1 MLPEVWAPP
10 LPWAEAHF
18 AWVRLWRPALAAA
31 RAVRQATEVAQLSAV
46 AAVRRVPPWAA
57 AVALLRPVEAKA
69 LPGQCL
75 APTIGRIFRQCRA
88 WVQNR
93 TASPR
98 LAAGPWRDGRRSSGA
113 CDRNRSGHRSPE
125 DARTGRRPGSSRTA
139 ACGEVA
145 GHPRSTLAALSLRQP
160 MQQPK
165 PTARARLRTRGRNG
179 ERSNSCTFPDLPEN
193 MRYGCAARGGR

>member
-18 AWVRLWRPALAAA
+18 AWVRLWVSALAVAP
-31 RAVRQATEVAQLSAV
+31 AVRQAMEVVQPSVV
-46 AAVRRVPPWAA
+46 AAVRRVPPWA

-69 LPGQCL
+69 LADQCL
-75 APTIGRIFRQCRA
+75 DPTTGRIFRQCRA

-98 LAAGPWRDGRRSSGA
+98 LGMEPWRDGRHSSGA
-113 CDRNRSGHRSPE
+113 CDRNRSGHRSRE
-125 DARTGRRPGSSRTA
+125 DARTGRLPGSSRTA
-139 ACGEVA
+139 ACGEAA
-145 GHPRSTLAALSLRQP
+145 GHPRSTLAALFLRQP

-179 ERSNSCTFPDLPEN
+179 ERSNSCTYPDWPAN
-193 MRYGCAARGGR
+193 MRYGCAARGDR